1 MKKLLVVLF
10 ALTFSI
16 LAVAHGPTPQKV
28 QKTVTIAASPD
39 KVWAV
44 VKDFDNGNKWLPF
57 VTGIKL
63 ETKGEDKFRTLALK
77 SGGKI
82 LERLKGID
90 DDLMKIKYEIVEGDI
105 PVSDFNGYITVKKGS
120 NDNESEVEWTGRFYR
135 VYKLNPPIPEGQDD
149 ESAKNAI
156 NEAFDAGLPA
166 LKKLIESK

>member
-63 ETKGEDKFRTLALK
+63 ETKGEDKFRTLTLK

-82 LERLKGID
+82 LEDRKS
-90 DDLMKIKYEIVEGDI
+90 V
-105 PVSDFNGYITVKKGS
+105 V
-120 NDNESEVEWTGRFYR
+120 
-135 VYKLNPPIPEGQDD
+135 
-149 ESAKNAI
+149 
-156 NEAFDAGLPA
+156 
-166 LKKLIESK
+166 